1 MRENENNRIENK
13 KQNIKEI
20 EKNYNI
26 IDLMN

>member
-13 KQNIKEI
+13 KQNIREI

>member
-13 KQNIKEI
+13 KQNKREI

-26 IDLMN
+26 MDLMN

>member
-13 KQNIKEI
+13 KQNKREI

>member
-13 KQNIKEI
+13 KQNKREI

-26 IDLMN
+26 IDLGY